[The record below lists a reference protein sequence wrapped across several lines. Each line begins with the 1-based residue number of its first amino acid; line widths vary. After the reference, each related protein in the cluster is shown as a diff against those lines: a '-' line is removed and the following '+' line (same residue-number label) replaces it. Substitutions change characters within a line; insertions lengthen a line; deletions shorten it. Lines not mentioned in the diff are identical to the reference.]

1 MNPCNTDS
9 RTVEVSTNHD
19 PRGRLQSSVEGPAN
33 LVTDRCNFRCTYC
46 MPREHFGPEHPFLPR
61 NELLSYEEIC
71 FVVSSLLSCGLR
83 KVRLTGGEPLLRR
96 DLPELISMLRERG
109 PELDIALTTNGALLN
124 AHASALHEAGLD
136 RVTVSL
142 DAMNEATFQAM
153 SDTKQFTPGL
163 ILEGIEAAKKIGLFV
178 KVNAVIRKGVN
189 EDQIVPL
196 ARACLER
203 GVSLRFIEYMDVG
216 NTNAWNVD
224 EVVSGSEI
232 RNVIEREFGTLTAE
246 PPKHIGEVARRY
258 RLDSGYEFGF
268 IESVSNPFCGDCSRA
283 RLSANGSLYTCLF
296 SSVGHDLKGLLRFGA
311 EEGMLR
317 KPSERYGNDA
327 MTDIRWSEHGVK

>member
-1 MNPCNTDS
+1 MTLVDAFNRPLRDLRIS
-9 RTVEVSTNHD
+9 
-19 PRGRLQSSVEGPAN
+19 
-33 LVTDRCNFRCTYC
+33 VTDRCNFRCTYC

-61 NELLSYEEIC
+61 DELLSYEEIC

-96 DLPELISMLRERG
+96 DLPELITMLRERG

-163 ILEGIEAAKKIGLFV
+163 ILEGIEAAKNIGLFV

-296 SSVGHDLKGLLRFGA
+296 SSVGHDLKGLIRFGA
-311 EEGMLR
+311 EEGDVAEAVRAIWQRRDDRYSM
-317 KPSERYGNDA
+317 ERSTASNDLDKVE
-327 MTDIRWSEHGVK
+327 MSFIGG